1 MLEHI
6 QELLELHIMFNIKKR
21 IVFININLF
30 NKKIDQL
37 LNSKTKRIRKL
48 SKQKVEIKELKEKV
62 KT

>member
-1 MLEHI
+1 MLEYI
-6 QELLELHIMFNIKKR
+6 QELLELYIMFNIKK
-21 IVFININLF
+21 IVFVNISLF

-48 SKQKVEIKELKEKV
+48 NKQKVEIKALKEKV

>member
-6 QELLELHIMFNIKKR
+6 QELLELHIMFNIKKK

-37 LNSKTKRIRKL
+37 LNNKTKRIRKL
-48 SKQKVEIKELKEKV
+48 SKQKVEIKALKEKV